1 MGVLCYLVNLVENK
15 HGVARACLLNALD
28 DTSGHGADIGTTV
41 TANLGLVVYTT
52 KRNTY
57 ILTLHG
63 SGNRLTQ
70 RCFTNAWRAIEA
82 QDRRF
87 QIATEGQH
95 SHILKDTLLN
105 LLHTVVI
112 LIQNTLGT
120 LQVQVV
126 NGIFAPWQ
134 VYQCLQV
141 SKLHV
146 ILRTLWIQVIQL
158 IALLTEILG
167 HLVLPHLVAAF
178 GKQIVLFGR
187 LAVAHLG
194 LDILNLLLQ
203 EVITLLLVDIL
214 TGFVT
219 DISLQ
224 VLQVNLAVQHLH
236 GGKQALL
243 YETDFQQF
251 LLLLV
256 VERHVGAHK
265 VEHHHRVRDI
275 LDSKAGLVGDLIRY
289 RNVFANHIAQIG
301 HSCIKLTILWIGQI
315 LLESRNITL
324 KIRRGRYNL
333 VQLQTSQTLQNGGN
347 IAIG

>member
-1 MGVLCYLVNLVENK
+1 MV
-15 HGVARACLLNALD
+15 
-28 DTSGHGADIGTTV
+28 
-41 TANLGLVVYTT
+41 
-52 KRNTY
+52 
-57 ILTLHG
+57 
-63 SGNRLTQ
+63 
-70 RCFTNAWRAIEA
+70 
-82 QDRRF
+82 
-87 QIATEGQH
+87 
-95 SHILKDTLLN
+95 
-105 LLHTVVI
+105 

-126 NGIFAPWQ
+126 NGIFAPRQ
-134 VYQCLQV
+134 VYQRLQV

-178 GKQIVLFGR
+178 GKQFVLLRR
-187 LAVAHLG
+187 LTVTHLG
-194 LDILNLLLQ
+194 LHILNLLLQ
-203 EVITLLLVDIL
+203 EVVTLLLVDIL
-214 TGFVT
+214 TGLVT

-256 VERHVGAHK
+256 VERHVGAYK

-289 RNVFANHIAQIG
+289 RNVFANHIAKIG
-301 HSCIKLTILWIGQI
+301 HSCIKLTILWVGQV
-315 LLESRNITL
+315 LLECSYITL

-333 VQLQTSQTLQNGGN
+333 VQLKTSQALQNGGN